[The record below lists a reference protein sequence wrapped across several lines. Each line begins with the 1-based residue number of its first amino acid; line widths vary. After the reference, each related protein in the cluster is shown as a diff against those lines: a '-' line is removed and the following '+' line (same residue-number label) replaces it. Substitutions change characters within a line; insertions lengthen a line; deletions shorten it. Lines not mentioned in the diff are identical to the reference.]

1 MATNAGVAAF
11 PAYAAGLPGPA
22 AVGTRTAINPIVR
35 VAFYLFVLSIP
46 FEIPNRTIPV
56 EIPTLTGAVFLLA
69 TFLQPSAC
77 YRRLPAAVLW
87 FMAYLWVFG
96 LSTLV
101 NRSGHSLLVAQLF
114 LLLFQ
119 LVLILWVGANL
130 LRDKTVLRGV
140 VLALALACAVRAG
153 LQLLGIGAT
162 VRAVWTGGVRV
173 TALGQ
178 NPNWSAIVLSAGL
191 VTMLSMRPRLLTWPI
206 AALTGVAI
214 IQTGSRGGLVAL
226 AVGLLALV
234 WQGRTIATRI
244 RGLAVG
250 LLALGILAFG
260 VFRSDMLR
268 TRLTAAAAE
277 GSLAGRERI
286 YPAALSMIGERP
298 FLGWGPIEN
307 QFEIAIRVGEER
319 KDRRDA
325 HNLVLDLLSATGL
338 LGAIPFLIGI
348 ALCVRSAWRAR
359 HGPYGMLPFALAA
372 TTLAGCISGTW
383 IASKILWLS
392 LAIAVAAGT
401 MAWEQ
406 RSRQRALG
414 VLR

>member
-1 MATNAGVAAF
+1 M
-11 PAYAAGLPGPA
+11 
-22 AVGTRTAINPIVR
+22 
-35 VAFYLFVLSIP
+35 
-46 FEIPNRTIPV
+46 
-56 EIPTLTGAVFLLA
+56 
-69 TFLQPSAC
+69 
-77 YRRLPAAVLW
+77 
-87 FMAYLWVFG
+87 
-96 LSTLV
+96 
-101 NRSGHSLLVAQLF
+101 
-114 LLLFQ
+114 
-119 LVLILWVGANL
+119 LILWVGANL

-392 LAIAVAAGT
+392 LAIGVAAGT

-414 VLR
+414 ALR